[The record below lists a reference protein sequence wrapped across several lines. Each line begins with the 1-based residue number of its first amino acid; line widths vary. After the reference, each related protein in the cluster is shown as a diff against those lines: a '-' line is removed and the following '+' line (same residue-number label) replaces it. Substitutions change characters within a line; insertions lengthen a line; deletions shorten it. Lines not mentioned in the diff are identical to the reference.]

1 VLLHHHKL
9 LLLLA
14 EVLGVR
20 AGPALSRSR
29 SAKVLEMLILPG
41 EDLGALAHEVNG
53 LLKFWL
59 TQIIGL
65 SILLHMRMNVEDL
78 LLM

>member
-1 VLLHHHKL
+1 MLLHHHKL

-20 AGPALSRSR
+20 AGSALSRSG

-41 EDLGALAHEVNG
+41 EDLGALAHEVHG
-53 LLKFWL
+53 RLKFWL

-65 SILLHMRMNVEDL
+65 GILLHMRMNVEDL